1 MTIYGKIKE
10 REGHMNRLF
19 LRERDEQHP
28 PLVAE
33 KIKIGVA
40 GMCQGAGVTVIGTTL
55 AKIASKNIQGRVKFL
70 EIAEPLRHKPMLFDS
85 LGMDKRFAGRDFFE
99 FYSAV
104 SEGRPIRGKVNIDE
118 GISWALITNSDLKK
132 CVSLTREE
140 KIHLI
145 NNTSC
150 DILVCDINCNTSD
163 SNNADQWE
171 ALVNEMDLIIFVI
184 DPMPSR
190 LLAGF
195 SLLNRAK
202 ALEEKG
208 KKIVWVINKFNDGI
222 NKKECLEYL
231 RIKIFGTIPLVQQE
245 KFYTSEYNC
254 RLPYHLKELHLPLAE
269 LAKKHEIFT

>member
-1 MTIYGKIKE
+1 MEKE
-10 REGHMNRLF
+10 SDQRMNRLF
-19 LRERDEQHP
+19 LRERDELHP

-33 KIKIGVA
+33 KIKVGVA
-40 GMCQGAGVTVIGTTL
+40 GMCQGAGASVIGTTL
-55 AKIASKNIQGRVKFL
+55 AKIASKNIKGRVKFL
-70 EIAEPLRHKPMLFDS
+70 EIAEPGRHKPMLFDS

-104 SEGRPIRGKVNIDE
+104 SEGRPIRGKANIDE
-118 GISWALITNSDLKK
+118 GISWALITHNDLKK
-132 CVSLTREE
+132 FINLTKEE

-150 DILVCDINCNTSD
+150 DMLVCDINCNTSD
-163 SNNADQWE
+163 SSVADQWE
-171 ALVNEMDLIIFVI
+171 SLVDEMDVLIFVI

-190 LLAGF
+190 LLAGYSLF
-195 SLLNRAK
+195 SRAR

-208 KKIVWVINKFNDGI
+208 KKIIWIINKYNDGI
-222 NKKECLEYL
+222 NKKECLAYL
-231 RIKIFGTIPLVQQE
+231 RIKTYGVIPLIQQE

-254 RLPYHLKELHLPLAE
+254 RLPYHLKELNLPLAE